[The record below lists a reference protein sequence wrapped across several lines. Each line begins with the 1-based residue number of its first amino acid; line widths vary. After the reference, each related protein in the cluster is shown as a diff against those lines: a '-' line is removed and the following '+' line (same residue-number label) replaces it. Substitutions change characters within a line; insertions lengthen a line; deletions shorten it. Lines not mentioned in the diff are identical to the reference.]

1 MIKRVI
7 ALLIIITG
15 IFIPVISYAVERYH
29 ILDDINFIE
38 YPLDSFQSEDINSNV
53 KFKFMSNDGNLSLRY
68 LKSELSNSSRLLF
81 IYLNNEDIQYFDCKP
96 QLMIQLYTVPVSSLN
111 DGRFTAWQKQ
121 SIGESLITHTVFG
134 IYEPNTGIRNLSAI
148 LIATKQSAK
157 DTKILIAHEIS
168 HYWYDRLCLNILSKY
183 RTEEFARKF
192 EGFFREKN
200 AY

>member
-53 KFKFMSNDGNLSLRY
+53 KFKFMSNDGSLSLRY